1 MPSES
6 YYRKQADICA
16 RLAGTAANGEIA
28 TRFKVLALEL
38 LLKAATAPK
47 HLKGPDT
54 LPRQAINPASAQNKA
69 SSGTR
74 SSGLRTRFAPK
85 RSAS

>member
-54 LPRQAINPASAQNKA
+54 PSCAINPARAQNKA

-74 SSGLRTRFAPK
+74 SPGLRTQFAPK